1 MTESKT
7 TSDPYGR
14 DVHATE
20 WAIILSDWQK
30 SDAWV
35 TAHLK
40 GGATL
45 GPGKVSRL
53 PGAALDSV
61 ELRDPQRVASSGYRR
76 ETRWTFDLNDVA
88 AITAEASR

>member
-1 MTESKT
+1 MTERPSKT
-7 TSDPYGR
+7 VD
-14 DVHATE
+14 ATE
-20 WAIILSDWQK
+20 WAIILSDWKK

-35 TAHLK
+35 IVHLK
-40 GGATL
+40 GGVSL

-53 PGAALDSV
+53 PGPGLDSAEV
-61 ELRDPQRVASSGYRR
+61 RDPNRVASSGYRR